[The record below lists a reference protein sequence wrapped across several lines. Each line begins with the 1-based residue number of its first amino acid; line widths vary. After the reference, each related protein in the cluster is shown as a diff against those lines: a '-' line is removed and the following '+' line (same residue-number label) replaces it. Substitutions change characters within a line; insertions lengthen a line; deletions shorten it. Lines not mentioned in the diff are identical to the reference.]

1 MKATNTM
8 MKMTINL
15 KMSFTVLPSDICRG
29 PKLSL
34 AGRMYAIREK
44 LSTTAMA
51 YSPSDMICGSEGHHL
66 SLAERKQSGLL
77 VGRGGWGDRICCA
90 DLSLAEK
97 PGRHF

>member
-1 MKATNTM
+1 MPIMKATNTI

-15 KMSFTVLPSDICRG
+15 KMSFTVRPREICSG

-51 YSPSDMICGSEGHHL
+51 YRPSEMIWGSEGRHL
-66 SLAERKQSGLL
+66 FLAGGEKELKQ
-77 VGRGGWGDRICCA
+77 V
-90 DLSLAEK
+90 
-97 PGRHF
+97 